1 VQGVRRRTLAA
12 LLAAPLMLVPVWAQ
26 APAKSKGSQPTKS
39 DAQIT
44 QEIINRSIATYA
56 GNCPCPYNTDRAG
69 RSCGRR
75 SAYSRPGGASPVCYA
90 SDVTKR
96 MIDDY
101 RQRLER

>member
-1 VQGVRRRTLAA
+1 MQDVRCRTLAA
-12 LLAAPLMLVPVWAQ
+12 LFAVVLMLVPVWAQ
-26 APAKSKGSQPTKS
+26 APAKSKSTKPTKS

-44 QEIINRSIATYA
+44 QEIIKGSIATYA

-75 SAYSRPGGASPVCYA
+75 STLQSARRGFPVCYA
-90 SDVTKR
+90 SDVTRK